1 MFFEGQ
7 AGAKKK
13 NILTVFYLA
22 TLDLLE
28 LLHGC
33 RKVRMLLR
41 TAGIYD
47 YPVFSVTETN
57 AIVNNEEERVYFQSE
72 FHTSCHVR
80 KFSKT
85 SINTAVSLLSERLQ
99 RDEDAKLKKM

>member
-1 MFFEGQ
+1 MSIVKRYTIEISSQRMFFEGQ

-47 YPVFSVTETN
+47 YPVFSN
-57 AIVNNEEERVYFQSE
+57 WNER
-72 FHTSCHVR
+72 HR
-80 KFSKT
+80 
-85 SINTAVSLLSERLQ
+85 
-99 RDEDAKLKKM
+99 